1 MTEIIREIDEE
12 LQAKRYKE
20 LAKKYGKY
28 IVAVIALIAISFGSY
43 GLWQTHTENLRNER
57 ASAFGVLI
65 NDIETPAE
73 SWIEFASTR
82 KDAFSTLAWRFAA
95 ATYIQDGKP
104 EQASEILQNLSVSDS
119 NYGSFTTAMTQIL
132 KLNAGQEVSPLGEN
146 TDAFAAFSILAEAE
160 RLLSSGDK
168 SGAIALLESNNSG
181 IDSSLQ
187 TLFFELAE
195 ALKTEL

>member
-28 IVAVIALIAISFGSY
+28 IVAVIVLIAISFGGY
-43 GLWQTHTENLRNER
+43 GLWQDRTENLRNER
-57 ASAFGVLI
+57 AANFGVLVS
-65 NDIETPAE
+65 DLETPVE
-73 SWIEFASTR
+73 SWIDFASQSN
-82 KDAFSTLAWRFAA
+82 DAFSILAWRFAA
-95 ATYIQDGKP
+95 ADYIRQGKP
-104 EQASEILQNLSVSDS
+104 EQAVEILQNLAVTDS
-119 NYGSFTTAMTQIL
+119 NYESFIIAMSQIL
-132 KLNAGQEVSPLGEN
+132 KLNAGESVVALGEN
-146 TDAFAAFSILAEAE
+146 SDSFAAFTILAEAE

-168 SGAIALLESNNSG
+168 AGAIALLETTNSS

>member
-28 IVAVIALIAISFGSY
+28 IVAVIILIAISFGGY
-43 GLWQTHTENLRNER
+43 GLWQERTENLRNER
-57 ASAFGVLI
+57 ATAFGVLVT
-65 NDIETPAE
+65 DLETPAE
-73 SWIEFASTR
+73 SWIDFASQAN
-82 KDAFSTLAWRFAA
+82 DAFSILAWRFAA
-95 ATYIQDGKP
+95 ATYIQDNNP
-104 EQASEILQNLSVSDS
+104 EQAAKILEKLSVNDS
-119 NYGSFTTAMTQIL
+119 NYEEFSTAMTQIL
-132 KLNAGQEVSPLGEN
+132 KLNSGQTVSPLPQN
-146 TDAFAAFSILAEAE
+146 TGAFAAFTTLAEAE

-168 SGAIALLESNNSG
+168 AGAIKILETTNSN